1 MCSRSVVGCPRVQTS
16 NEPLAEAAL
25 KTLEKYVSWIDI
37 GLVANDTF
45 VPLLCELLG
54 NETLRIPA
62 LACFYEMVAK
72 GMTRM
77 EKVSLIGRL
86 RLVDLLCALRVDAGV
101 DPEFLADVAELVSL
115 VGVELVGAW
124 QNCVEGAGEGA
135 MPALVAPMLSSLAQ
149 RAFVLLVHPEV
160 SVGKE
165 VVTFAHAMVICI
177 KKELA
182 ATEVPPSVV
191 AASFSVRS
199 FTKQLIEC
207 LASRMRYPTEALSKN
222 DEAEFAEARRSVK
235 SEFMNLTRACRNEIM
250 EFFGAHIAPKVRAN
264 APCDAVAPQ
273 RRRPYTQCPPPQVAM
288 LASLAWQDCELAMH
302 MLYHFAEAVPTTVMN
317 EAMKAGP
324 LCDMV
329 VAIHKSG
336 VGLHKHRLVVLAYMD
351 LTVRYAGV
359 LHAHPELLLPV
370 LQGMMGAGYVGVEVG
385 VWVVSCLVSCTPQAS
400 RCRGCFFACCTT
412 VASSTRSHRRGSCL
426 RTTSS
431 VLSARSPGPRPWP
444 RRLWTPSLAACASFW
459 WFPTPM
465 HPQWRARCPQRTR
478 ATCMRRLA
486 CSSRRHGCHQSER
499 QRTLCAVGSA
509 SPRGYGGDTCVC
521 VCVWVFDAAR
531 LLQAAL
537 SPLIDQMNLGLSHAA
552 SGSMTAENAT
562 AMGDWMTRVLSV
574 IGPVVKAFV
583 TPVPDNVAAV
593 IHVVLEVAVKAGQA
607 VPHHEKLRQKVM
619 FLLHVGIICLGDRL
633 LPVLGPVIVGLVNTM
648 GVPAVPDVG
657 RLLHQLVAKF
667 KVRGLLLST
676 SNTVATPHQPRS
688 VALHCRPRRYPSS
701 MSRTCLSCRGCSVY
715 VCVCG
720 LCRVLLRVTHALRLC
735 VATPADAGA

>member
-1 MCSRSVVGCPRVQTS
+1 MHSRWVVGCLCVQTS

-370 LQGMMGAGYVGVEVG
+370 LQGMMGAGYVGVGVG
-385 VWVVSCLVSCTPQAS
+385 VGVVSCLVSCTPQAS
-400 RCRGCFFACCTT
+400 RCRGCCLLHD
-412 VASSTRSHRRGSCL
+412 SGLKHQESQTRK
-426 RTTSS
+426 
-431 VLSARSPGPRPWP
+431 LSAYHIF
-444 RRLWTPSLAACASFW
+444 RLVRTFARAKTLAAPLVDPIIGGLREFLVVPYPNA
-459 WFPTPM
+459 PPVAGAL
-465 HPQWRARCPQRTR
+465 PPEN
-478 ATCMRRLA
+478 
-486 CSSRRHGCHQSER
+486 QSHLYE
-499 QRTLCAVGSA
+499 TVG
-509 SPRGYGGDTCVC
+509 
-521 VCVWVFDAAR
+521 
-531 LLQAAL
+531 LL
-537 SPLIDQMNLGLSHAA
+537 
-552 SGSMTAENAT
+552 
-562 AMGDWMTRVLSV
+562 
-574 IGPVVKAFV
+574 
-583 TPVPDNVAAV
+583 VAAPWMPPERTAAY
-593 IHVVLEVAVKAGQA
+593 VVRSGERK
-607 VPHHEKLRQKVM
+607 PSW
-619 FLLHVGIICLGDRL
+619 
-633 LPVLGPVIVGLVNTM
+633 
-648 GVPAVPDVG
+648 
-657 RLLHQLVAKF
+657 
-667 KVRGLLLST
+667 VRW
-676 SNTVATPHQPRS
+676 
-688 VALHCRPRRYPSS
+688 
-701 MSRTCLSCRGCSVY
+701 
-715 VCVCG
+715 
-720 LCRVLLRVTHALRLC
+720 
-735 VATPADAGA
+735 